1 MSLSHRVLLASSVAV
16 ALAACGGT
24 TPRPVLAPTTVRPK
38 ANFFLRTG
46 FDTDPSV
53 YLGRFVPDAVA
64 AGDIDDANA
73 QRTTCSQFFTLR
85 KVNGGGV
92 TYDEYF
98 GASEAASAGLSLPV
112 NDVPVTA
119 QASHQSGRVV
129 RVQYRLT
136 DKWIADLTDPAAY
149 DARQNHLAPTPA
161 PTPDRIGP
169 TIRPSAAK

>member
-1 MSLSHRVLLASSVAV
+1 M
-16 ALAACGGT
+16 
-24 TPRPVLAPTTVRPK
+24 
-38 ANFFLRTG
+38 
-46 FDTDPSV
+46 
-53 YLGRFVPDAVA
+53 PDAVA